1 MSESNITIKVKAF
14 GGLNIY
20 LPGGR
25 DEVSLN
31 VARGSLVR
39 DVLRRAGIPEE
50 EIWLVSID
58 NQIVNPDREVEDGD
72 EVTVFAPVGGG

>member
-1 MSESNITIKVKAF
+1 M
-14 GGLNIY
+14 Y

-25 DEVSLN
+25 DEVSLS

-39 DVLRRAGIPEE
+39 DVLRHAGIPEE

-58 NQIVNPDREVEDGD
+58 NQIVNPDREVKDGD